1 MLHAADKK
9 PQRTVPV
16 SWLLLHPPPVTAAS
30 QNPQIS
36 HWWWLEQTE
45 LEWRGRELLLSA
57 QLETAMQK
65 LHLLLYSW
73 TFFHLVNMQWSSRI
87 LCLPPRCLLYTNYLD
102 TPSLNRSPS
111 SKAATQEATAD
122 VVFSGPTW
130 CPANASRKGLE
141 KALLPVLWSPRS
153 SPVPAPVLEHLSQ
166 LQSKGLSMSKWG
178 SYSWA
183 PSVSHNVLPCWSSD
197 TETQIRP
204 LITAQQFK
212 LK

>member
-1 MLHAADKK
+1 MERKRTPFECSTGNCHAEIA
-9 PQRTVPV
+9 
-16 SWLLLHPPPVTAAS
+16 PPVIFLDILPSCEHAVII
-30 QNPQIS
+30 QNPLSSTQMSSVHQLPRYPLTKQVTILQSCHTRS
-36 HWWWLEQTE
+36 HRR
-45 LEWRGRELLLSA
+45 RGFSLGPPGA
-57 QLETAMQK
+57 QLM
-65 LHLLLYSW
+65 
-73 TFFHLVNMQWSSRI
+73 
-87 LCLPPRCLLYTNYLD
+87 
-102 TPSLNRSPS
+102 
-111 SKAATQEATAD
+111 
-122 VVFSGPTW
+122 
-130 CPANASRKGLE
+130 PAERDWRK
-141 KALLPVLWSPRS
+141 PCC

>member
-30 QNPQIS
+30 QNPQIRAKLS

-57 QLETAMQK
+57 QLKTAMQK

-73 TFFHLVNMQWSSRI
+73 TFFHLVNMQWSPRI
-87 LCLPPRCLLYTNYLD
+87 LCLPPRCLLYINYLD

-111 SKAATQEATAD
+111 SKAAAQEATAD
-122 VVFSGPTW
+122 VVYSGPTW
-130 CPANASRKGLE
+130 CPANASRKAPE
-141 KALLPVLWSPRS
+141 KALLPVLRSPGS
-153 SPVPAPVLEHLSQ
+153 SPEDAPVLEHQSQ
-166 LQSKGLSMSKWG
+166 LWRKGLSVSKWR

-183 PSVSHNVLPCWSSD
+183 PSVSHN
-197 TETQIRP
+197 I
-204 LITAQQFK
+204 
-212 LK
+212 